1 MSARIVVVEDDLIS
15 QDIVKSALQAKGF
28 TVDVASDGFS
38 AVQLLN
44 KGGYDLA
51 LIDYQLPEMD
61 GYASARVLRN
71 MAEAGGPKL
80 IACTANTTELRARP
94 GVEDLF
100 DGILPKPLNLPS
112 LMRMIENS
120 LGDPRRRKLVDEAAR
135 LWRERGLA
143 GRPAAKVIPEPT
155 KEQAIAIGVCFD
167 IVEWAEADL
176 ILVTD

>member
-1 MSARIVVVEDDLIS
+1 VSARIVVVEDDLIS

-51 LIDYQLPEMD
+51 LIDYQLPDMD

-71 MAEAGGPKL
+71 MADAGGPKL

-120 LGDPRRRKLVDEAAR
+120 LGDPQRRKLVDEAAR
-135 LWRERGLA
+135 VWRERGLH
-143 GRPAAKVIPEPT
+143 GR
-155 KEQAIAIGVCFD
+155 IAHTDRRSDVCATN
-167 IVEWAEADL
+167 ERTTRASRR
-176 ILVTD
+176 